1 MSIQYNSQYVDEKYL
16 PILEPNLYTDTVIIP
31 GVTYTDKYV
40 TSPAGQ
46 LFVHKLNKG
55 ATILPGSPGRDFSHE
70 AAADELIA
78 IQLNNNFQKS
88 IKIYGVQAN
97 AVAFNMGESYM
108 QMCVETIRE
117 SRQYSAL
124 ACLAYEG
131 TADSTTTAIST
142 SDGAVAKLIEL
153 RKAIKDN
160 HGKANYALVSTE
172 IYALLLAKLGLQ
184 EVYDP
189 AIRTA
194 ELLQRFGLRIMEC
207 NSFDNSSA
215 KYIDYAGNTRYV
227 NLSNIEMIVGY
238 NEAFSIVPNLEAMRI
253 ADPAGAFV
261 GSLPQ
266 VEMNM
271 GFRVTSP
278 DQVIV
283 KYKTAIISA

>member
-1 MSIQYNSQYVDEKYL
+1 MAIQYNSQYVDEKYL

-40 TSPAGQ
+40 TGPAGQ
-46 LFVHKLNKG
+46 LFVHKLTKG
-55 ATILPGSPGRDFSHE
+55 AVITPGAPGRDFTDV
-70 AAADELIA
+70 AAADTLIA

-88 IKIYGVQAN
+88 TKIYGVQAN

-108 QMCVETIRE
+108 QMSVETVRE

-124 ACLAYEG
+124 ACLVHEG
-131 TADSTTTAIST
+131 TADADTTAIAT
-142 SDGAVAKLIEL
+142 GAAAVAKLIDL

-160 HGKANYALVSTE
+160 HGRANYAMVSTE
-172 IYALLLAKLGLQ
+172 IYALLLSELGLR

-194 ELLQRFGLRIMEC
+194 EMMNRFGLRIMEC
-207 NSFDNSSA
+207 NSFDLAAA
-215 KYIDYAGNTRYV
+215 KYIDYTGTTQTV
-227 NLSNIEMIVGY
+227 DLSKVEFIVGY
-238 NEAFSIVPNLEAMRI
+238 NEAFSIVPNLEAMRMKDSEHFI
-253 ADPAGAFV
+253 GTLA
-261 GSLPQ
+261 Q

-271 GFRVTSP
+271 AFRVTSP

-283 KYKTAIISA
+283 KSHA

>member
-1 MSIQYNSQYVDEKYL
+1 MAIQYNSQYVDEKYL

-40 TSPAGQ
+40 TGPAGQ
-46 LFVHKLNKG
+46 LFIHKLTKG
-55 ATILPGSPGRDFSHE
+55 NAIAPGAPGRDFVD
-70 AAADELIA
+70 AAAGDTLIA

-88 IKIYGVQAN
+88 TKIYGVQAN

-108 QMCVETIRE
+108 QMSVETVRE

-124 ACLAYEG
+124 ACLAHEG
-131 TADSTTTAIST
+131 TADTDTTAIST
-142 SDGAVAKLIEL
+142 GAAAVTKLIAL

-172 IYALLLAKLGLQ
+172 IYALLLGELGLR

-194 ELLQRFGLRIMEC
+194 EMMNRFGLRIMEC
-207 NSFDNSSA
+207 NSFDLATA
-215 KYIDYAGNTRYV
+215 KYIDYTGTTQTV
-227 NLSNIEMIVGY
+227 DLTDVEMIVGY
-238 NEAFSIVPNLEAMRI
+238 SEAFSIVPNLEAMRMK
-253 ADPAGAFV
+253 DSERFV
-261 GSLPQ
+261 GTLAQ

-278 DQVIV
+278 EQVIV
-283 KYKTAIISA
+283 KTHA

>member
-1 MSIQYNSQYVDEKYL
+1 MSMQYNSQYVDEKYL

-40 TSPAGQ
+40 TGPAGQ
-46 LFVHKLNKG
+46 LFIHKLTKG
-55 ATILPGSPGRDFSHE
+55 STIEPGAPGRDFTDV
-70 AAADELIA
+70 AAQDSLIA

-88 IKIYGVQAN
+88 TKIYGVQAN

-108 QMCVETIRE
+108 QMSIETVRE

-124 ACLAYEG
+124 ACLAHEG
-131 TADSTTTAIST
+131 TADTDTTAIAT
-142 SDGAVAKLIEL
+142 GAAAVTKLIGL
-153 RKAIKDN
+153 RKLIKDN

-172 IYALLLAKLGLQ
+172 IYALLLGELGLR

-194 ELLQRFGLRIMEC
+194 EMMNRFGLRIMEC
-207 NSFDNSSA
+207 NSFDLATA
-215 KYIDYAGNTRYV
+215 KYIDYTGTTQTV
-227 NLSNIEMIVGY
+227 DLTDIEMIVGY
-238 NEAFSIVPNLEAMRI
+238 GEAFSIVPNLEAMRMK
-253 ADPAGAFV
+253 DSEDFV
-261 GSLPQ
+261 GTKAQ

-278 DQVIV
+278 GQVVV
-283 KYKTAIISA
+283 KSHA